1 MMHYYF
7 SLLNVIYTKTNTKS
21 DMQICRLRLI
31 SQVTKAIE
39 FCTIIQN
46 RIIEDVL
53 QKKKKHFIITNL
65 IFCDF
70 RQEGKYVY
78 NMLRQMRLPGLL
90 NAEIKIRN
98 IKCKVRR
105 KFSSAVLQRY

>member
-1 MMHYYF
+1 MAHYYF

-39 FCTIIQN
+39 FYTIIQN

-53 QKKKKHFIITNL
+53 HKKSH
-65 IFCDF
+65 
-70 RQEGKYVY
+70 YH
-78 NMLRQMRLPGLL
+78 
-90 NAEIKIRN
+90 
-98 IKCKVRR
+98 
-105 KFSSAVLQRY
+105 

>member
-1 MMHYYF
+1 MVHYYF
-7 SLLNVIYTKTNTKS
+7 SLLNVVYTKTNTKS

-53 QKKKKHFIITNL
+53 HKKKSLSLT
-65 IFCDF
+65 
-70 RQEGKYVY
+70 
-78 NMLRQMRLPGLL
+78 
-90 NAEIKIRN
+90 
-98 IKCKVRR
+98 
-105 KFSSAVLQRY
+105 